1 MATGLLVVMGAV
13 ARAMA
18 MSKVVVQA
26 LVAQAMDQ
34 MRVMVTLAVSKAA
47 AARVALRV
55 AASQAMV
62 LKLPTRLMSL
72 KCLSLLL
79 KMCLGPVRRKKKSL
93 KFSGRLG
100 VYTIFGMG
108 GLYILMF
115 GVIFRIF

>member
-1 MATGLLVVMGAV
+1 
-13 ARAMA
+13 
-18 MSKVVVQA
+18 
-26 LVAQAMDQ
+26 MDQ
-34 MRVMVTLAVSKAA
+34 MRVMV
-47 AARVALRV
+47 ARVVLRV
-55 AASQAMV
+55 AAARAMAMRKVVLQALVAQVMERKKAMPKRVMAKKVMAAAQAMV
-62 LKLPTRLMSL
+62 LKLPTRLTSL
-72 KCLSLLL
+72 KCPSLLL